1 MRLQGEVAYLTGGAS
16 GLGRGIV
23 ERFIEEGARV
33 VVLDRS
39 EDRLSEMKAQLGDA
53 FIGIAGDVR
62 TFESHRKAV
71 SLAVETYGK
80 LDCVIPNAA
89 IWDYSTPL
97 VDMPEDGLER
107 AFDEMMAINVKGYL
121 FAVKA
126 GLRELVRSK
135 GSLIFSIS
143 TSGFY
148 AAGGGPLY
156 VASKHAIVGLLRQLA
171 FELAPHVRVNGIAPG
186 GIGGSDIRGPEAL
199 GLQDTSISTIPLSE
213 ILRGVLPMHE
223 MASAAEYAG
232 AYVFL
237 ASRRDNVPATAAIIN
252 LDGGIGVRGLAGP
265 SGGDDLP
272 QKLGL
277 S

>member
-252 LDGGIGVRGLAGP
+252 LDGGMGVRGLAGP

>member
-107 AFDEMMAINVKGYL
+107 AFEEMMAINVKGYL

-252 LDGGIGVRGLAGP
+252 LDGGMGVRGLAGP

>member
-1 MRLQGEVAYLTGGAS
+1 MRLQGEVTYLTGGAS
-16 GLGRGIV
+16 GLGRGIA
-23 ERFIEEGARV
+23 ERFVEEGARV

-39 EDRLSEMKAQLGDA
+39 EERLAEMKDQLGDA
-53 FIGIAGDVR
+53 FIGVAGDVR
-62 TFESHRKAV
+62 VFESHRKAV
-71 SLAVETYGK
+71 AAALEAFGK

-89 IWDYSTPL
+89 IWDYSTSL
-97 VDMPEDGLER
+97 VDIPEDGLES
-107 AFDEMMAINVKGYL
+107 AFNEMMAINVKGYL

-126 GLRELVRSK
+126 GLRELVRAK
-135 GSLIFSIS
+135 GSVIFSIS

-156 VASKHAIVGLLRQLA
+156 VASKHAVVGLVRQLA

-199 GLQDTSISTIPLSE
+199 GMQDTSISTIPLAD

-272 QKLGL
+272 EKLGL
-277 S
+277 A

>member
-53 FIGIAGDVR
+53 FVGIAGDVR

-252 LDGGIGVRGLAGP
+252 LDGGMGVRGLAGP